1 MFIHIQLPPLRA
13 GLAGLLCSIV
23 VTLALL
29 PARAEAKIEV
39 VEATIS
45 DIQAAILA
53 KQVTVRELVQAYRD
67 RIDAYDQK
75 GPALNCVIA
84 LNPDALTEA
93 DKLDAA
99 FAKTGKLTGP
109 MHGVVILVKDEI
121 DTAGMA
127 TTQGV
132 KVFADYIPPLDAFVV
147 AKLRQEGA
155 VILGKTTLSE
165 YAGGDTYSTLFGH
178 SRNPYAPDRT
188 VGGSSGGSGG
198 ALAANFSTVTLGE
211 ETSSSLKRPAAWA
224 ASTGMRATPG
234 LISRTGMWDGHPV
247 PTAQMGPMARTV
259 TDLAK
264 LMDGMVGYDPEDPI
278 TAFGVMHTPK
288 SYTAFLDKDGL
299 KGARIGVIRVPLG
312 GNSNPEA
319 DDFKRVDAVFQK
331 ALGELQAAGAS
342 VMDVDIPDLKELM
355 AKRGGDPALTNEA
368 LRVYLARNPAHPIK
382 TREDINKHPE
392 YENGF
397 KRIVA
402 RSTGTGGGGRGGSD
416 RTPGDP
422 ARILESIR
430 AREQLLMNIAQVMAE
445 HKLDAI
451 AFKTVEHEPSLIAEA
466 TNPPYKSNGGVVSI
480 NTFLIYTPIIT
491 VPMGYSDGTI
501 PAGLTLMGLPYSEPT
516 LFKLGYAYEQAT
528 KHRRPPATTPVLA
541 TH

>member
-1 MFIHIQLPPLRA
+1 MRIYQKHLLRP
-13 GLAGLLCSIV
+13 GLTGLLCS
-23 VTLALL
+23 ALL
-29 PARAEAKIEV
+29 LLAAPLPAVAKFDV
-39 VEATIS
+39 MEATIA
-45 DIQAAILA
+45 DIHAAMLA
-53 KQVTVRELVQAYRD
+53 KELTARQLVQMYLD
-67 RIDAYDQK
+67 RIEAYDQK
-75 GPALNCVIA
+75 GPALNCVIS
-84 LNPDALTEA
+84 LVPDALQEA
-93 DKLDAA
+93 DRLDAE

-109 MHGVVILVKDEI
+109 LHGIPVLVKDEV
-121 DTAGMA
+121 DVAGTA

-132 KVFADYIPPLDAFVV
+132 KVFADYFPPLDAFAIVQL
-147 AKLRQEGA
+147 KKSGA
-155 VILGKTTLSE
+155 IMLGKTTLSE

-178 SRNPYAPDRT
+178 SRNPYDLERT

-198 ALAANFSTVTLGE
+198 ALGANFSTLTVGE

-264 LMDGMVGYDPEDPI
+264 MMDGMVGYDPEDPI
-278 TAFGVMHTPK
+278 TAQGLMHTPAT
-288 SYTAFLDKDGL
+288 YTAFLDPEGL
-299 KGARIGVIRVPLG
+299 KGARIGVIRVPLS

-319 DDFKRVDAVFQK
+319 ADFQRVEAVFQK
-331 ALGELQAAGAS
+331 ALGELRTAGAF
-342 VMDVDIPDLKELM
+342 VMDVEIPDLKALM
-355 AKRGGDPALTNEA
+355 AKRGGDPALTDEA
-368 LRVYLARNPAHPIK
+368 LRVYLARNPGHPLK
-382 TREDINKHPE
+382 TRADINNHPE

-402 RSTGTGGGGRGGSD
+402 RATGNTGGGRGGGN

-430 AREQLLMNIAQVMAE
+430 AREQLLLNIAKVMAD
-445 HKLDAI
+445 HDLDAI
-451 AFKTVEHEPSLIAEA
+451 AFKTVEHEPSKIADA
-466 TNPPYKSNGGVVSI
+466 TNPPYKSNGGTVSL

-491 VPMGYSDGTI
+491 VPMGYSDGKL
-501 PAGLTLMGLPYSEPT
+501 PAGITFMGLPFSEPT

-528 KHRRPPATTPVLA
+528 KHRRPPPTTPALA
-541 TH
+541 AR